1 MHESPLREPLVV
13 GQTDYHTIT
22 EDICSPAEGAPT
34 KYWYMGFTLAV
45 IVLIIGFSSIAYT
58 LLTGI
63 GTWGL
68 NKTIGWAFDITNFV
82 FWVGIGHAGTLISA
96 ILLIFRQQWRTSI
109 NRSAEAMTIFA
120 VFCAGLF
127 PIIHMGRPWNGGWNL
142 PLPNDLGTLW
152 PNFNSALLWDVFA
165 ISTYLTVSIVFWYTG
180 LVPDLATLRDR
191 ATTKLRREVLNFF
204 SFGWTGSVRHWN
216 RFELVSLI
224 LAGISTPL
232 VLSVHTIVSFDF
244 ATSVIPGWHTTIF
257 PPYFVAGAIFSGFAM
272 VHTLLIVA
280 RVVMNL
286 EKYITVGHLEAMAKV
301 IMLTGSLVG
310 LAYGTEFF
318 IAWYSQY
325 PFEQFIFINRAFGP
339 YWWSYWIMVT
349 CNVVTPQLFW
359 SRKIRRSP
367 VAIFIISIFVNIGM
381 WFERFVIIV
390 TSLHRDFLPS
400 SWAMYTPTWVEVL
413 IFVGTFGL
421 FFTCF
426 LLFAKYLPVIAIAE
440 VKSIFK
446 ITRAGKPAEAF
457 ISEQEYDTD
466 KGWAIAMANP
476 HKAHAHD
483 NDHLNLTD
491 PTAQGGGEH
500 Q

>member
-1 MHESPLREPLVV
+1 
-13 GQTDYHTIT
+13 
-22 EDICSPAEGAPT
+22 
-34 KYWYMGFTLAV
+34 
-45 IVLIIGFSSIAYT
+45 
-58 LLTGI
+58 
-63 GTWGL
+63 
-68 NKTIGWAFDITNFV
+68 
-82 FWVGIGHAGTLISA
+82 
-96 ILLIFRQQWRTSI
+96 
-109 NRSAEAMTIFA
+109 
-120 VFCAGLF
+120 
-127 PIIHMGRPWNGGWNL
+127 
-142 PLPNDLGTLW
+142 
-152 PNFNSALLWDVFA
+152 
-165 ISTYLTVSIVFWYTG
+165 SIVFWYTG